1 MALITCKD
9 AAFAYDGRAAVSG
22 LNFAVCGGDYLC
34 VVGENGSGKSTLVKG
49 LLGLIAPLNG
59 SVLAGDG
66 LKPNETGYLPQQ
78 TAAQKDFPAGV
89 YEVVL
94 SGRLASRGLR
104 PFYSRADKAIAEE
117 NLRRLNIWPLRN
129 RCYRELSG
137 GQQRRALL
145 ARALCA
151 AKKLLLLDEPAA
163 GLDPE
168 ATRELYRHI
177 ESLNRESGL
186 TVVTVSH
193 DIRAAVKYANRVLHL
208 NSAQAFFGTTADYL
222 QSPIGQSFAVGTGGS
237 YVD

>member
-9 AAFAYDGRAAVSG
+9 AAFAYEGRTAVSG
-22 LNFAVCGGDYLC
+22 LNFTVCGGDYLC
-34 VVGENGSGKSTLVKG
+34 VVGENGSGKSTLIKG
-49 LLGLIAPLNG
+49 LLGLVPVSCG
-59 SVLAGDG
+59 SVVTGDG
-66 LKPNETGYLPQQ
+66 LKQNEVGYLPQQ

-94 SGRLASRGLR
+94 SGRLASRGLL

-151 AKKLLLLDEPAA
+151 AKKLLFLDEPAA

-168 ATRELYRHI
+168 ATRELYRLI

-186 TVVTVSH
+186 TVVMVSH
-193 DIRAAVKYANRVLHL
+193 DIASALKYANRVLHL
-208 NSAQAFFGTTADYL
+208 NNAQAFFGTAADYL
-222 QSPIGQSFAVGTGGS
+222 QSPVGQSFAGGTN
-237 YVD
+237 VD